1 MGSFS
6 TVGFKLILKQW
17 VEIPAGG
24 LLKINHHGEWHST
37 RQIETEV
44 YGHGYKAFLARKGN
58 EECLSQVFV
67 EPLPWKARE
76 LKRKASR
83 RARKALRG
91 WAVITA

>member
-6 TVGFKLILKQW
+6 TVGFKLVIGQW
-17 VEIPAGG
+17 VSIPEGG
-24 LLKINHHGEWHST
+24 KLTIEYHGMWHST

-44 YGHGYKAFLARKGN
+44 YGHGHKAFFNRIGSADFP
-58 EECLSQVFV
+58 SQVFV

>member
-6 TVGFKLILKQW
+6 TSGFKLVLQQW
-17 VEIPAGG
+17 VEIPVNGR
-24 LLKINHHGEWHST
+24 LTINHHGMWYES
-37 RQIETEV
+37 RQTETEV

-67 EPLPWKARE
+67 EPLAWKARA

-83 RARKALRG
+83 KAKKALRG
-91 WAVITA
+91 WAAITA